1 MDTDEA
7 ADQLYGAAPE
17 DFVARR
23 NELAKQAK
31 SDGDSG
37 AAARIKELRKPTA
50 AAWLANQ
57 LSREHADE
65 IGELL
70 LLGDELRAASA
81 TLNGDRLR
89 ELSPRRQAA
98 VQSLVRQA
106 RTLAKDAG
114 RQVSADV
121 AQKLSET
128 LDAALVDPSAAAA
141 VRLGRL
147 TSALRHVGFG
157 LVDESGEPS
166 DLTNVVSI
174 AQARASRE
182 PANKAKAAARKPK
195 SAPADEDVEETAE
208 EAAGDTAE
216 DAEEAAPA
224 KESAAQR
231 RKREEAEEAFGEA
244 ETELDQADATVS
256 ELADELDRRKQAV
269 KDAQSE
275 VERLAGELEDA
286 REELDSAR
294 RAVRRGS
301 EELDEA
307 RKDAR
312 TARRQHREAKLR
324 LDRLSAD

>member
-7 ADQLYGAAPE
+7 ADQLYSAAPE

-31 SDGDSG
+31 SDGDSD
-37 AAARIKELRKPTA
+37 AAAQIKELRKPTA

-70 LLGDELRAASA
+70 LLGDDLRAASA
-81 TLNGDRLR
+81 TLDGDRLR
-89 ELSPRRQAA
+89 ELSPRRQDA
-98 VQSLVRQA
+98 VQGLVKHA
-106 RTLAKDAG
+106 RTLAKNAD

-128 LDAALVDPSAAAA
+128 LDAALVDPAAAAA
-141 VRLGRL
+141 VRVGRL
-147 TSALRHVGFG
+147 TTALRHVGFG
-157 LVDESGEPS
+157 LVDESGEPT
-166 DLTNVVSI
+166 DLSNVVSI
-174 AQARASRE
+174 AQARAERE
-182 PANKAKAAARKPK
+182 PANKAKAATKKAAKPE
-195 SAPADEDVEETAE
+195 PAE
-208 EAAGDTAE
+208 EP
-216 DAEEAAPA
+216 EEEKPA
-224 KESAAQR
+224 KEAPKETAAQR
-231 RKREEAEEAFGEA
+231 RKREDAEEAFTEA
-244 ETELDQADATVS
+244 ESELDQADDTVS
-256 ELADELDRRKQAV
+256 ELSDELDRRKQAV

-275 VERLAGELEDA
+275 VERLAAELEDA

-294 RAVRRGS
+294 KAVRRGS

-312 TARRQHREAKLR
+312 TARRTHREAKVR
-324 LDRLSAD
+324 LDRLVKPS

>member
-1 MDTDEA
+1 MDPIDAHEA
-7 ADQLYGAAPE
+7 ADQLYAAAPE

-31 SDGDSG
+31 AAGDAE
-37 AAARIKELRKPTA
+37 AAARIKDLRKPTA

-57 LSREHADE
+57 LSRAHADE
-65 IGELL
+65 IADLL

-81 TLNGDRLR
+81 TLDGDRLR
-89 ELSPRRQAA
+89 ELSPRRQDT
-98 VQSLVRQA
+98 VRDLVRQA
-106 RTLAKDAG
+106 RTLAQEAG
-114 RQVSADV
+114 RQVSPDV

-128 LDAALVDPSAAAA
+128 LDAAMIDPSAAAA
-141 VRLGRL
+141 VRAGQL

-166 DLTNVVSI
+166 DLSNVVSI
-174 AQARASRE
+174 AQARATRA
-182 PANKAKAAARKPK
+182 PAEKAKAAARKSSTK
-195 SAPADEDVEETAE
+195 SGPESGEERAAE
-208 EAAGDTAE
+208 KAAAE
-216 DAEEAAPA
+216 EEAAPA
-224 KESAAQR
+224 KETAAER
-231 RKREEAEEAFGEA
+231 RKREAAEEAFAEA
-244 ETELDQADATVS
+244 ETELDQADDAVS

-275 VERLAGELEDA
+275 VERLVAELEDA

-301 EELDEA
+301 EELDDA

-324 LDRLSAD
+324 LDRLSPG

>member
-7 ADQLYGAAPE
+7 ADQLYSAAPE

-31 SDGDSG
+31 SDGDPE

-81 TLNGDRLR
+81 TLDGDRLR
-89 ELSPRRQAA
+89 ELSPRRQDA
-98 VQSLVRQA
+98 VQGLVKHA
-106 RTLAKDAG
+106 RTLAKNAD

-121 AQKLSET
+121 VQKLSET
-128 LDAALVDPSAAAA
+128 LDAALVDPAAAAA
-141 VRLGRL
+141 VRVGRI
-147 TSALRHVGFG
+147 TTALRHVGFG
-157 LVDESGEPS
+157 LVDESGEPT
-166 DLTNVVSI
+166 DLSNVVSI
-174 AQARASRE
+174 ARARAERE
-182 PANKAKAAARKPK
+182 PANKAKAATKKAK
-195 SAPADEDVEETAE
+195 AEPAEEPEEET
-208 EAAGDTAE
+208 
-216 DAEEAAPA
+216 PA
-224 KESAAQR
+224 KEAPKETAAQR
-231 RKREEAEEAFGEA
+231 RKREEAEEAFTEA
-244 ETELDQADATVS
+244 ESELDQADDTVS
-256 ELADELDRRKQAV
+256 ELSDELDRRKQAV

-275 VERLAGELEDA
+275 VERLAAELEDA

-294 RAVRRGS
+294 KAVRRGS

-312 TARRQHREAKLR
+312 TARRTHREAKVR
-324 LDRLSAD
+324 LDRLTKD